1 MSRNQRNQK
10 TRKMTINE
18 LMLPQ
23 DVKLSQFSG
32 AVPLE
37 SQQVRV
43 ESEILRPISFSDTG
57 KNGHVK
63 YILEN
68 KGILSPNSRLT
79 FCGVVA
85 SSGYANALCYYPN
98 MAGGLSIL
106 KNVRLMIGNRTIAT
120 SSAFN
125 QFICNQRGLVKPCK
139 RLGIDAV
146 EKLTNDNY
154 RVVANNANTSNNGM
168 GIYTGKVDVSGTNPA
183 DVVDFNLFSAIDNV
197 ADESPTFSVSLKELF
212 PFFTDEFDI
221 PLYLLNNNERVI
233 IHIDLEDE
241 NESTEALNI
250 GRRSVKDTTNGLF
263 NTTTLDENST
273 KMIVDYV
280 YFSQEKM
287 AEIEQAYRT
296 RGDLASYVDLQ
307 LVETSLA
314 DTVADTE
321 VVDKVILTGSDR
333 VVRGLFMNTIPVY
346 NASASVA
353 GAVATTHGRYY
364 SYSYNQ
370 ARGFNLTI
378 NNQKLLNTPLSN
390 QKQSENYYYYSTFN
404 GNQGAYIPT
413 PFYIDNK
420 GLSDNHINGAMDQN
434 QSGGSNSPMG
444 ISFGNEGYRVN
455 STPISLEL
463 MRKDSRALTGNR
475 LFCWVLVRRIFSVN
489 KNGSV
494 SVSF

>member
-1 MSRNQRNQK
+1 MSRNQR

-18 LMLPQ
+18 LMLPS

-32 AVPLE
+32 SVPLE

-57 KNGHVK
+57 KNGHVR

-79 FCGVVA
+79 FCGVVGA
-85 SSGYANALCYYPN
+85 SNYADGLAYYPMLTGG
-98 MAGGLSIL
+98 MALIR
-106 KNVRLMIGNRTIAT
+106 NVRLMIGNRTIAT
-120 SSAFN
+120 SQAFN
-125 QFICNQRGLVKPCK
+125 QFFSNQRGLVKSCK
-139 RLGIDAV
+139 RLGVDAV

-154 RVVANNANTSNNGM
+154 RVVANNANNSNNGI
-168 GIYTGKVDVSGTNPA
+168 GAYTGQVDLSGSNPA
-183 DVVDFNLFSAIDNV
+183 DVVDFNLFSALDNV

-241 NESTEALNI
+241 DEGSETLNI
-250 GRRSVKDTTNGLF
+250 GRRSVKDTGNSHF
-263 NTTTLDENST
+263 ATTRLDENST

-280 YFSQEKM
+280 YFSQDKM
-287 AEIEQAYRT
+287 AEIEQAYRQ

-314 DTVADTE
+314 DTVADSE
-321 VVDKVILTGSDR
+321 VEDKVILTGADR
-333 VVRGLFMNTIPVY
+333 VVRGIFMNTTPYY
-346 NASASVA
+346 NTGASS
-353 GAVATTHGRYY
+353 GLAVATTHGRYY

-390 QKQSENYYYYSTFN
+390 QKQAENYYYYSTWN

-413 PFYIDNK
+413 PFYMDIA
-420 GLSDNHINGAMDQN
+420 GLSDNHINGTMDQN
-434 QSGGSNSPMG
+434 KQTGSNSPMG
-444 ISFGNEGYRVN
+444 ISFGNDGYRVN

-463 MRKDSRALTGNR
+463 MRKDSRAIVSNR